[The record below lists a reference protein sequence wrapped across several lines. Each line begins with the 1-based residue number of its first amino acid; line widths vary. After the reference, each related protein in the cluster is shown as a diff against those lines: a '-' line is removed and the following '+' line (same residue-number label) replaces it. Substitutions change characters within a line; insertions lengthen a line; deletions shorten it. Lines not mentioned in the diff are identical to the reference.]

1 MVLLERNHWL
11 GGKAAV
17 LEAHGYRFDKGP
29 TILTMPSVL
38 RRIFSEAGQ
47 QLEDHLELIRLDP
60 QWRCLF
66 GDGSVL
72 DLRQSGETMAD
83 SLANFSPQTGSAE
96 GYRRF
101 LAASPPRAAF
111 ERDLTTV
118 FFWRLRRFRVLGHH
132 QFEEHAP
139 AVVAFTGGL
148 FLTCIRV
155 GQ

>member
-17 LEAHGYRFDKGP
+17 LEAQGYRFDKGP

-38 RRIFSEAGQ
+38 RRIFAEAGQ
-47 QLEDHLELIRLDP
+47 RMEEHLDLVRLDP
-60 QWRCLF
+60 QWRCFF

-101 LAASPPRAAF
+101 HTSGAFRAA
-111 ERDLTTV
+111 LSAISQQ
-118 FFWRLRRFRVLGHH
+118 FFF
-132 QFEEHAP
+132 
-139 AVVAFTGGL
+139 
-148 FLTCIRV
+148 
-155 GQ
+155 